1 MPDISKGNDFWQV
14 YYKAKAVK
22 EIINW
27 FNENRKEIE
36 YTIVYQKNT
45 KNGVKGEIKEKG
57 FKIDE
62 VCYKIGIKDL

>member
-1 MPDISKGNDFWQV
+1 M
-14 YYKAKAVK
+14 
-22 EIINW
+22 NW
-27 FNENRKEIE
+27 LEENEENIE

-62 VCYKIGIKDL
+62 VCYKISIDNDK